1 MASTIEDYGADERK
15 SRRARKGRAPLEV
28 SAAMTLRDL
37 RLKISAALGLHPGNI
52 IVHALRGD
60 RYEHLAEEER
70 TLAGA
75 PHFSYSHRS
84 KFWLHSWHLCF
95 ADDGICVSS

>member
-1 MASTIEDYGADERK
+1 
-15 SRRARKGRAPLEV
+15 
-28 SAAMTLRDL
+28 MTLRDL
-37 RLKISAALGLHPGNI
+37 RLKTSAALGLHPGNI

-75 PHFSYSHRS
+75 TLIGYLHFRV
-84 KFWLHSWHLCF
+84 FWMHSWHQCLTTC
-95 ADDGICVSS
+95 S